1 MSANQRFCYTKKL
14 LGITI
19 DEDLNFG
26 EHVTNVCK
34 SGSRKLNALS
44 RINLFFAINRKR
56 LCQTLSSV
64 DNSVI
69 FLLFGCLI
77 LLGLTG
83 KSRNYM
89 RGLYDYAIMMAPRAK
104 TNF

>member
-1 MSANQRFCYTKKL
+1 MYARVVAENLMHCREK
-14 LGITI
+14 I
-19 DEDLNFG
+19 
-26 EHVTNVCK
+26 
-34 SGSRKLNALS
+34 
-44 RINLFFAINRKR
+44 LFFAINRKR

-89 RGLYDYAIMMAPRAK
+89 RGLYDLS
-104 TNF
+104 